1 MKRLQ
6 TFFTSRRKE
15 FIISSSVGL
24 LVVLMMANL
33 SALIDQVVHPEISY
47 FDGEHLIVG
56 GITAIIIAALYILLM
71 IYVSNLK
78 TKEREVRKLNEELE
92 LKVEE
97 RTRQLIDTQGELV
110 RSEKLIMFGLIA
122 GNMGNELRN
131 PLGVMSNA
139 VYFLEAV
146 LSDAGSTVREYLE
159 IIKSEIGNSQRIID
173 ELLDFFRDKPLR
185 TEVIFVHEL
194 IHQSL
199 ERVIIPVNIRLL
211 ADLPE
216 SLPSVK
222 VDPLQ
227 IGQVFRNLIAN
238 AVQAMPDGGSLR
250 VRARK
255 VQGSEVKIIEHRTS
269 NVEPETDFIVISVT
283 DTGTGVAPENMAKL
297 FQPLFTTK
305 SRGIGLGLAISRK
318 LIEANGGRI
327 EAESSLGDGATFT
340 VTLPVGEE

>member
-47 FDGEHLIVG
+47 FDDEHLIVG

-71 IYVSNLK
+71 IYISSLK
-78 TKEREVRKLNEELE
+78 MKEREIRKLNEELE

-97 RTRQLIDTQGELV
+97 RTRQLIDTQEELV
-110 RSEKLIMFGLIA
+110 RSEKLVMFGLIA

-131 PLGVMSNA
+131 PLGVMNNA
-139 VYFLEAV
+139 VYFLETV
-146 LSDAGSTVREYLE
+146 LSDADSTVREYLE
-159 IIKSEIGNSQRIID
+159 IIKSEIDNSQRIID

-185 TEVIFVHEL
+185 TDVILVHEL
-194 IHQSL
+194 IHQIL
-199 ERVIIPVNIRLL
+199 ERAIIPVNIRLL

-227 IGQVFRNLIAN
+227 MGQAFRNLIAN

-250 VRARK
+250 VAARL
-255 VQGSEVKIIEHRTS
+255 VGAGLASAQSGYPQGAPLQDSIE
-269 NVEPETDFIVISVT
+269 ISVE
-283 DTGTGVAPENMAKL
+283 DTGEGIAPENMSKL

-318 LIEANGGRI
+318 LIETNGGRI
-327 EAESSLGDGATFT
+327 EAESRSGDGATFT
-340 VTLPVGEE
+340 VTLPVGVA